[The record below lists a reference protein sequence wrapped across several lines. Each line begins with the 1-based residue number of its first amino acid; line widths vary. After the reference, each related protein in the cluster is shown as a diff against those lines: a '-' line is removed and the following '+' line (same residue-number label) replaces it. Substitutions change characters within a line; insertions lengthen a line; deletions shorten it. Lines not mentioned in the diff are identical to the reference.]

1 MIVKCF
7 YIFSVACVV
16 SNLNKG
22 TWNRSE
28 EFQIRE
34 KDKADQMLVS
44 FHGFSQLL

>member
-7 YIFSVACVV
+7 SIISIACVA
-16 SNLNKG
+16 SNLDKG

-34 KDKADQMLVS
+34 KDKADQRLVS
-44 FHGFSQLL
+44 FHGFS